1 MLNISENKIMHRF
14 PKDKFNSFGLTN
26 LPAANRMFSVWML
39 SMFFVVLVILFLPW
53 RQNIQTE
60 GNLTTLQPGQRPQ
73 TIHSTIAGRVEQ
85 WYVREGDFVAKGDT
99 IVYLSEVK
107 TDYFDPQLVDRADRQ
122 VRAKE
127 GSIDSYTQ
135 KVKALE
141 GQISA
146 LKAELV
152 FKRQQLENKLT
163 QSKLKLETTRA
174 ELEQARIDYEIGVY
188 QFNRA
193 DTLYKQGIK
202 SLTAVENK
210 RMKMQESMAK
220 LTKVSNSVME
230 AENEVAIAQV
240 DLSNVENLYA
250 TKIAK
255 AESDKFSTLSNMF
268 DAEGSVNKLRIQY
281 ESYRKRSDFYY
292 ILAPQDCY
300 INLAIVPG
308 LGETVK
314 EGDPIA
320 EITPAVVE
328 MAVELYISP
337 MDLPLIDI
345 GQEVRFLFDGWPA
358 FVFSGWPDMSFG
370 TYAGTVTAI
379 ERNISINGKYRILVA
394 EDKSKPWPQAL
405 RIGSGARGIALLKRV
420 PVFYELWRRL
430 NGFPPDFYVK
440 EQKSDQKQEGGK
452 FKAPVKSLK

>member
-308 LGETVK
+308 LGETV
-314 EGDPIA
+314 
-320 EITPAVVE
+320 
-328 MAVELYISP
+328 
-337 MDLPLIDI
+337 
-345 GQEVRFLFDGWPA
+345 
-358 FVFSGWPDMSFG
+358 
-370 TYAGTVTAI
+370 
-379 ERNISINGKYRILVA
+379 
-394 EDKSKPWPQAL
+394 
-405 RIGSGARGIALLKRV
+405 
-420 PVFYELWRRL
+420 
-430 NGFPPDFYVK
+430 
-440 EQKSDQKQEGGK
+440 
-452 FKAPVKSLK
+452 